1 MVKEH
6 EIRYKPGLFLVPFLL
21 LPFGAQAGDEFRQNI
36 LRKAAISNGYILPGK
51 INSEFDKN
59 KSVLG
64 ELFFNSKVLSFNS
77 DMSCSTCHLAEFSSA
92 DGLPNAV
99 GVGGHGKGRRR
110 ALSQGQIVPRIPC
123 RCGDDQPRDLI
134 HFFGTVRFG
143 ALVIKLRVSLEKQSP
158 QVILLT

>member
-1 MVKEH
+1 M
-6 EIRYKPGLFLVPFLL
+6 
-21 LPFGAQAGDEFRQNI
+21 
-36 LRKAAISNGYILPGK
+36 PGK

-110 ALSQGQIVPRIPC
+110 ALSQGQIVPRNTLPLWGRSAKGFNTFFWDGKVRSI
-123 RCGDDQPRDLI
+123 GDKIESQ
-134 HFFGTVRFG
+134 FGKAVPSGDPLDVAISLPF
-143 ALVIKLRVSLEKQSP
+143 VELREMVELNDY
-158 QVILLT
+158 VNTYLLQKSRSSGSCSKSISQKNTGR